1 VVPGHSKG
9 DVTGRGKQAFTVGRE
24 SGVEAK
30 GTAASTSGLIVL
42 VMLLR
47 DISPIQCYLGEM
59 THSPW
64 WDIERNSHILTSV
77 LISRAH

>member
-42 VMLLR
+42 DLGYCYVTHHLFNVILERRLTHRAGTSREIVIYSLR
-47 DISPIQCYLGEM
+47 S
-59 THSPW
+59 
-64 WDIERNSHILTSV
+64 
-77 LISRAH
+77 